1 MIKRLLFYFLLFSF
15 GVLQAQQRVADSL
28 EALIPSSSDLKKI
41 ELLNEISKAYWRI
54 SLDKSKDYAQQAL
67 ILAERIRSRKGIA
80 DSYNQLGNVEY
91 YSFNYEKALEYFD
104 ITLRI
109 RSEIE
114 DYEGLINVHY
124 NIAIVNNVL
133 GNITL
138 ALEAHLKALETATQI
153 DDKMEI
159 ARFSVHV
166 GSTYATLHKP
176 ALAIDYIN
184 QAKDIYESLQYDTG
198 IAEVNM
204 QLGRVNYELMNFNSA
219 LEYYFLSYKTYEENS
234 NTSGMAYAY
243 RNIGTVYWMLNK
255 MDLALEY
262 FLRSLDLYKTIP
274 GDIMGNAGTLNN
286 IGATY
291 HLKGDLDKALE
302 YYDQVLEIYIEIKNE
317 SDIAD
322 IFHNIGMVHMQLD
335 DYEKALEKYNK
346 SVEINVK
353 RNNKSALANNYN
365 NIGELYLLKKD
376 YKTAVEFLDKSV
388 KLAKDIKAKEILMEN
403 YLFQSRIYSEQKNFQ
418 KALELHQLHTVYKD
432 SIFSTE
438 NQNKVIELQVRFEAE
453 SRLKEI
459 DILKKDNQL
468 QEISLSRKRNERYFF
483 ILAAFLTLILALIV
497 HSRYRFK
504 QRSGHLLYDKNKD
517 LETINDKLRVSEN
530 NLLTINATKDK
541 FFSIIAHDLK
551 NPFNALL
558 SFSEMLRENL
568 KAFKQ
573 DEIRAYVDIIQK
585 ATNNL
590 YRLLDNL
597 LQWSSTQTGKL
608 EFHPENFDLNQI
620 TNNIIQIMSIHAD
633 KKGIKLINLLPDN
646 IQAYGD
652 KNLVSTVIRNLISNA
667 VKFTHEN
674 GEIKIEGIV
683 REKDVEI
690 TVTDNGIGINQVDL
704 DKLFR
709 LDYNV
714 TTIGTSEEK
723 GTGLGLILCKEFV
736 EKNGGTIRVESE
748 LEKGS
753 SFKFTIPKTK
763 NTRK

>member
-1 MIKRLLFYFLLFSF
+1 MIKRLLFYFFLVSF

-28 EALIPSSSDLKKI
+28 EALIPLSSDLRKI
-41 ELLNEISKAYWRI
+41 ELLNEISKAYWRV
-54 SLDKSKDYAQQAL
+54 SLEKSKNYAQQAL
-67 ILAERIRSRKGIA
+67 VLAEKIRSRKGIA
-80 DSYNQLGNVEY
+80 DSYNRLGNVEY
-91 YSFNYEKALEYFD
+91 YSFNYDKSLEYFD

-114 DYEGLINVHY
+114 DYEGLINSHN
-124 NIAIVNNVL
+124 NIAVVNSVL

-138 ALEAHLKALETATQI
+138 ALESYLSALEIATQI
-153 DDKMEI
+153 DDKMET
-159 ARFSVHV
+159 ARFLVYV

-176 ALAIDYIN
+176 ALAIEYIN
-184 QAKDIYESLQYDTG
+184 RAKDIYESLQYDTG

-204 QLGRVNYELMNFNSA
+204 QLGRVNYELMNFNAA
-219 LEYYFLSYKTYEENS
+219 LEYYLLSYKTYEENS
-234 NTSGMAYAY
+234 NTSGMASVY
-243 RNIGTVYWMLNK
+243 RNIGTVYWMLDK
-255 MDLALEY
+255 MDIALDY
-262 FLRSLDLYKTIP
+262 FLRSHELYKTIP

-291 HLKGDLDKALE
+291 HLKGNLAKALE
-302 YYDQVLEIYIEIKNE
+302 YYNQVLRIYIEVKNE

-322 IFHNIGMVHMQLD
+322 VYHNIGMVYMQMD
-335 DYEKALEKYNK
+335 NYDQAIDNYNK
-346 SVEINVK
+346 SVEINIK
-353 RNNKSALANNYN
+353 RNNLSALANNYN
-365 NIGELYLLKKD
+365 NVGELYLLKKEYD
-376 YKTAVEFLDKSV
+376 TALEFLQKSV
-388 KLAKDIKAKEILMEN
+388 KLAEEIKAKEILMEN
-403 YLFQSRIYSEQKNFQ
+403 YLFQSRIFSELNNFQ
-418 KALELHQLHTVYKD
+418 KALEFHHLHTAYKD
-432 SIFSTE
+432 SIFNTE
-438 NQNKVIELQVRFEAE
+438 NQNKVLELQVRFEAE

-483 ILAAFLTLILALIV
+483 ILTAFLTLVLALIV
-497 HSRYRFK
+497 HSRFRFK
-504 QRSGHLLYDKNKD
+504 QRSGLLLIEKNKE
-517 LETINDKLRVSEN
+517 LENINDKLRVSES

-620 TNNIIQIMSIHAD
+620 TDNIIQIMSIHAD
-633 KKGIKLINLLPDN
+633 KKGIKLANLLPKN

-652 KNLVSTVIRNLISNA
+652 KNLISTVIRNLISNA

-674 GEIKIEGIV
+674 GEIKIEGTV
-683 REKDVEI
+683 REKDIEI
-690 TVTDNGIGINQVDL
+690 AVTDNGIGINQVDL

-714 TTIGTSEEK
+714 STIGTSEEK

-736 EKNGGTIRVESE
+736 EKNGGTIRAESE
-748 LEKGS
+748 PGKGS
-753 SFKFTIPKTK
+753 SFMFTIPKTK